1 MISQRV
7 EVNGRR
13 SLVIGG
19 GTGIG
24 LACARALCADD
35 GRVFLS
41 GRREA
46 PLVTAA
52 ASLSPAKVGYATGD
66 ATEEED
72 MKRVVAEAL
81 EFLGTLDT
89 VVVSAGSCGIT
100 GVMDTTLAEFSRIVN
115 GNLFPVFLAIRH
127 TAQHLIQSQRGSFI
141 AISSMYGLVGQR
153 ERTAYSAAKGGTNGL
168 IRSIAL
174 ALADKGVRANAIC
187 PGFIET
193 DLAMEMISREDDP
206 EAVLRAR
213 RIMHPIP
220 RAGTTDDIGAM
231 AAFLASDGAA
241 WITGQAFPV
250 DGGYTA
256 R

>member
-1 MISQRV
+1 MTGKV
-7 EVNGRR
+7 GGRR
-13 SLVIGG
+13 TLVLGG

-24 LACARALCADD
+24 LACARALRANG
-35 GRVFLS
+35 GRVFLW
-41 GRREA
+41 GRGEG

-52 ASLSPAKVGYATGD
+52 ARLSPAEVGYATGD
-66 ATEEED
+66 ATDEED
-72 MKRVVAEAL
+72 VKRVVAEAL

-89 VVVSAGSCGIT
+89 VVVSAGACGVT
-100 GVMDTTLAEFSRIVN
+100 GVVDTTLAEFSRIVN
-115 GNLFPVFLAIRH
+115 GNLFPMFLAIRH
-127 TAQHLIQSQRGSFI
+127 TAPHLMQSQRGSFI
-141 AISSMYGLVGQR
+141 AISSMYGLVGQP
-153 ERTAYSAAKGGTNGL
+153 ERTAYSAAKGGMNGM

-193 DLAMEMISREDDP
+193 DLSMEMISREDDP
-206 EAVLRAR
+206 QAVLKAPR
-213 RIMHPIP
+213 RMHPIP

-241 WITGQAFPV
+241 WITGQAFLV